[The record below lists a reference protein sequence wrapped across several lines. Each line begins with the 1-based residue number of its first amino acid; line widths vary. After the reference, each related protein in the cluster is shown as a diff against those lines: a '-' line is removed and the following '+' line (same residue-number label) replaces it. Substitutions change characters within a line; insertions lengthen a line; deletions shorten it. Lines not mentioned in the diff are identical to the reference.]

1 MITIGKQSFSTSY
14 LKSVTVD
21 EAVATFSLVK
31 REDVVKAWKM
41 ANPSEKPKKKQ
52 PTIEN
57 KD

>member
-41 ANPSEKPKKKQ
+41 VNPRRKTEEK
-52 PTIEN
+52 TTN
-57 KD
+57 N

>member
-1 MITIGKQSFSTSY
+1 MISIGKQSFSTSY

-41 ANPSEKPKKKQ
+41 VNPSEKPKKKTVTQ
-52 PTIEN
+52 VE
-57 KD
+57 K

>member
-31 REDVVKAWKM
+31 REDVVKAWEM
-41 ANPSEKPKKKQ
+41 ANPSEKPKRKQ
-52 PTIEN
+52 PTVEN